1 MTKHFTAKFRG
12 HGCKV
17 YQFMSK
23 RKFYTKAEQETL
35 KVKQAERLQTWV
47 TIFFQK
53 SLSYSKTLLV
63 NKVFPKTMLYLWSKL
78 LYFHKKKLNFWS
90 EIKNVSKCEENN

>member
-1 MTKHFTAKFRG
+1 MSWGTEKTMEARKMTKHFTAKFRG

-35 KVKQAERLQTWV
+35 KVKQAERLKTWV
-47 TIFFQK
+47 TIFF
-53 SLSYSKTLLV
+53 
-63 NKVFPKTMLYLWSKL
+63 PKIL
-78 LYFHKKKLNFWS
+78 
-90 EIKNVSKCEENN
+90 IKFKDIIS